1 QGNIGNVSQPGSA
14 LFDANKGTY
23 LIAGSGDNM
32 WFTNDAFHY
41 AWKEM
46 SGDLTLTAD
55 IRWHGSSDQPHRK
68 ACLIIRQNTDA
79 DSPYVDA
86 VLHGNGLASLQYRE
100 TAGGLTR
107 EIQSNVSMPT
117 RLRIEKRG
125 NYVSMSVALAG
136 EKLQRAG
143 GSFRLD

>member
-1 QGNIGNVSQPGSA
+1 MTTKGGFTLLIFMLSVRACFADMPGLGLFSNQGNVGIVSQPGSA
-14 LFDANKGTY
+14 LFDANKGAY

-68 ACLIIRQNTDA
+68 ACLIIRQNT
-79 DSPYVDA
+79 
-86 VLHGNGLASLQYRE
+86 
-100 TAGGLTR
+100 
-107 EIQSNVSMPT
+107 
-117 RLRIEKRG
+117 
-125 NYVSMSVALAG
+125 
-136 EKLQRAG
+136 
-143 GSFRLD
+143 